1 MNIANRLSSLPSFGP
16 HGPSLALSR
25 RDYRTQ
31 PGVLTPGNTP
41 TSRPALPVRRSS
53 GMRDEGGKGRK
64 IFLIDGSLG
73 KALGTAA
80 TPVLPPPQHPQPRG
94 RGVQF
99 GLGAVLQYS
108 NTPSLRAAGFE
119 DEDDDEDEN
128 EAPCEGGTFFDRH
141 PGLKPRAESYYPFGI
156 CSTSPYWTVY
166 LGPNTDANRQLPDQE
181 RQSK

>member
-1 MNIANRLSSLPSFGP
+1 MSIANRLSSLPSFGP
-16 HGPSLALSR
+16 NGPSLALSR

-41 TSRPALPVRRSS
+41 TSRPAL
-53 GMRDEGGKGRK
+53 KGRK

-80 TPVLPPPQHPQPRG
+80 TPVLPP
-94 RGVQF
+94 
-99 GLGAVLQYS
+99 LQ
-108 NTPSLRAAGFE
+108 
-119 DEDDDEDEN
+119 
-128 EAPCEGGTFFDRH
+128 GGTFFDRH
-141 PGLKPRAESYYPFGI
+141 PGLKPRAESYYPFGK

>member
-1 MNIANRLSSLPSFGP
+1 MTLATRPSSLPLFGP
-16 HGPSLALSR
+16 NGPSLALSR

-31 PGVLTPGNTP
+31 PGVLTQVLTPGNTP
-41 TSRPALPVRRSS
+41 TPRPALPVRRSS

-80 TPVLPPPQHPQPRG
+80 TPVLPP
-94 RGVQF
+94 
-99 GLGAVLQYS
+99 LQ
-108 NTPSLRAAGFE
+108 
-119 DEDDDEDEN
+119 
-128 EAPCEGGTFFDRH
+128 GGTFIGRH
-141 PGLKPRAESYYPFGI
+141 LGLKPRAESYYPFGI